1 MIEMPRHI
9 ILLGDVNLTESWKP
23 VARTELVTDSCK
35 PADVARLDWSDS
47 IPSTLPAN
55 FFSKTVAINPHFLS
69 PGLLD
74 IVMRLL
80 LFSHKPASFS
90 NRGVGVETVVA

>member
-1 MIEMPRHI
+1 MIEIPRHI
-9 ILLGDVNLTESWKP
+9 IPLGDVNLTESGKR

-35 PADVARLDWSDS
+35 PADLARLVGS

-55 FFSKTVAINPHFLS
+55 FFSKTVALNPHFLS
-69 PGLLD
+69 PDLLD

-80 LFSHKPASFS
+80 LFSHKLASFS
-90 NRGVGVETVVA
+90 NRSVGVETVVA